1 MLTVVEKVLFL
12 QEVDIFSHTST
23 EDLAYIGAIT
33 EEVFFKNDTDIYKE
47 GQISDALYLVI
58 EGKVR
63 LHKNN
68 REVMV
73 ASPKEVFGTWALFD
87 DEPRIVTA
95 TTLVDSHLLQ
105 IDRDAFYDLLDY
117 HITINQSVLKTLSL
131 RLRSLLNRVQ
141 LNFHKK

>member
-58 EGKVR
+58 ELLTV
-63 LHKNN
+63 
-68 REVMV
+68 
-73 ASPKEVFGTWALFD
+73 SVFFA
-87 DEPRIVTA
+87 
-95 TTLVDSHLLQ
+95 
-105 IDRDAFYDLLDY
+105 
-117 HITINQSVLKTLSL
+117 
-131 RLRSLLNRVQ
+131 
-141 LNFHKK
+141 